1 MEKYFFIILF
11 CSFFINILIY
21 QIIKDCTFFGKKSSC
36 DSEKNLVASVQSTL
50 FEKLSSVHN
59 IKKARSQCRE
69 LHFFFVKF
77 INKIIFRN
85 IIEDKVNIFLHLT
98 SNFIFTI
105 FFYLFFKNIFDEKT
119 SFFLSLLF
127 IFSMWSYQI
136 CIYWGHIILSTMW
149 FIIAMYVTTLIKLN
163 SDIIIIYIY
172 TAIISL
178 FSALTYFSSS
188 SSRKYIPII
197 YIFFLFSL
205 HKKQILNL
213 STSNENVLIFL
224 AILIAFFIF
233 FTKFEKLILHFLYFI
248 LSNNLINKIKKHKL
262 IFKKILKLFIHIFIF
277 FLTPLI
283 FSKFSFHLF
292 SLLSLFY
299 FVFIFFCYLVFYPKF
314 SLNIFHHFS
323 FLDVGVWS
331 NHFNAY
337 PKKYF
342 NKYNINKHFRGGEW
356 YIWLPRFF
364 LRISTIPFILYASS
378 IIFFFYYFSIEKT
391 TEIFFMLMSIL
402 ALLVAEFS
410 GMIRVSKAYYPVFF
424 GFFLGIGTLINYVL
438 NYENLSHNYLF
449 ILFSLIFILHLGIE
463 INKLFFDVIP
473 SRMYQINLKNF
484 LLKNKI
490 KKFST
495 FKTSFND
502 GAITPMLDKFGNFKV
517 DYVEKISDSR
527 SNYFVCPPLSS
538 KSISLET
545 DQYAIKY
552 GDFDHDPQ
560 IKKLI
565 ANKDFDKKSL
575 IKFKTFASSKI
586 FVLESEVTG
595 FRDLCLN
602 DISKYDRWI
611 GFSRIFLLK
620 NGQIV

>member
-1 MEKYFFIILF
+1 MENYFFIILF
-11 CSFFINILIY
+11 ISFSINFFIY
-21 QIIKDCTFFGKKSSC
+21 QIVKDCTFFGKKNSC
-36 DSEKNLVASVQSTL
+36 DSEKNLVASIQSSL
-50 FEKLSSVHN
+50 FENLSNVHN
-59 IKKARSQCRE
+59 FKKARSQCRE
-69 LHFFFVKF
+69 LHFFFIKI
-77 INKIIFRN
+77 INKLIFRN

-98 SNFIFTI
+98 CNFISSI
-105 FFYLFFKNIFDEKT
+105 FFFLFFENLFDKST

-136 CIYWGHIILSTMW
+136 CIYWGHIIFSTMW
-149 FIIAMYVTTLIKLN
+149 FIIAMYVSTLIKI
-163 SDIIIIYIY
+163 DIDLISIYNY
-172 TAIISL
+172 TALISL
-178 FSALTYFSSS
+178 LSALTYFSSS

-205 HKKQILNL
+205 HKAKILNL
-213 STSNENVLIFL
+213 SISTTNLSIFL
-224 AILIAFFIF
+224 VFFFTIFIF
-233 FTKFEKLILHFLYFI
+233 FTKFKKLKLYILYFI
-248 LSNNLINKIKKHKL
+248 FGSNLTNKIKKHKI
-262 IFKKILKLFIHIFIF
+262 IFGKIVRLFIYIFIF
-277 FLTPLI
+277 LVTPLI
-283 FSKFSFHLF
+283 FSKFSLYLL
-292 SLLSLFY
+292 SLLSLFSI
-299 FVFIFFCYLVFYPKF
+299 VFIFFSCLVFYPKF

-323 FLDVGVWS
+323 FLDIGIWS
-331 NHFNAY
+331 NHFNSY

-342 NKYNINKHFRGGEW
+342 KKYIINENFKGGEW

-364 LRISTIPFILYASS
+364 LRICTIPFVLYIFS
-378 IIFFFYYFSIEKT
+378 IFFLIFSFSIHELV
-391 TEIFFMLMSIL
+391 IYFLILMSIL
-402 ALLVAEFS
+402 ALLIAEFS

-424 GFFLGIGTLINYVL
+424 GFFLGIGTLISYLINYGNFNP
-438 NYENLSHNYLF
+438 NYIFTLF
-449 ILFSLIFILHLGIE
+449 FLILLLHFLIE

-473 SRMYQINLKNF
+473 SRMYQVNLKTF

-502 GAITPMLDKFGNFKV
+502 GAVVPMLDKFRNFEV
-517 DYVEKISDSR
+517 DFVEKIIDSKTD
-527 SNYFVCPPLSS
+527 YFVCPPISS
-538 KSISLET
+538 KSILVET
-545 DQYAIKY
+545 DQHAIKW

-565 ANKDFDKKSL
+565 LNKDFDKKSL
-575 IKFKTFASSKI
+575 AIFKTFASSKI
-586 FVLESEVTG
+586 FVLESEVTS